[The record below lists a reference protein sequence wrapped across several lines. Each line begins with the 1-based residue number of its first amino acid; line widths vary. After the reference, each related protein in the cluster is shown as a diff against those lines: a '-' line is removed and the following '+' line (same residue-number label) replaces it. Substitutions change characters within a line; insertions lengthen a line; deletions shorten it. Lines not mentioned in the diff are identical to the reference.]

1 MSEDDDFWREQ
12 LAKAKTELLEVEET
26 LAGYA
31 DSVQSSS
38 IDTGQTRV
46 SKSKLELASLVRRQ
60 SYLEEKISRLQL
72 RLNGGGSVVVARY

>member
-12 LAKAKTELLEVEET
+12 LAKAKVELLEVEET
-26 LAGYA
+26 LSGYA

-46 SKSKLELASLVRRQ
+46 SKSKFELASLVRRQ